1 MRKLDT
7 AGNPEEL
14 AAPKIAVT
22 LHQHLPYR
30 LQLLLDGASRVPA
43 RSMAD
48 NQAFEAGAVA
58 GRSLLAFLGVDYD
71 KKLGILKAAHSYHPE
86 KGGLTDEVKA
96 PDVGGR
102 FVEISSLSD
111 DQKEL
116 LIRFIHG
123 VHKACA
129 HFTLDSQH
137 GLDVGTFQAA
147 AGLIAYLYWKS
158 MNPGEQVV
166 AHQPA

>member
-7 AGNPEEL
+7 EGKPEAL
-14 AAPKIAVT
+14 AEPKVAET
-22 LHQHLPYR
+22 LQQHLPYR
-30 LQLLLDGASRVPA
+30 IQLLLDGASRVPA

-71 KKLGILKAAHSYHPE
+71 KKHGILKVAHSYHPE
-86 KGGLTDEVKA
+86 KGGFTDEVKA

-102 FVEISSLSD
+102 FVELASLSD

-137 GLDVGTFQAA
+137 GLDARTFQAA
-147 AGLIAYLYWKS
+147 AGLIVYLYWKS
-158 MNPGEQVV
+158 MNPSEQ
-166 AHQPA
+166 AAP